1 MCETHRHDAK
11 YHGKAPMTCATF
23 QDVLILNMWDL
34 CAGVMLHIFQGY
46 WLGGRPSA
54 AVPPESAR
62 KRAESARI
70 RADSRESAAE
80 VLPPS
85 Q

>member
-1 MCETHRHDAK
+1 MEGAANMTE
-11 YHGKAPMTCATF
+11 KAQISA
-23 QDVLILNMWDL
+23 IGSAEDL
-34 CAGVMLHIFQGY
+34 PPRF
-46 WLGGRPSA
+46 RPNPRRA
-54 AVPPESAR
+54 DSAR
-62 KRAESARI
+62 SARI